1 MRAAKVVVSLAL
13 LALCV
18 ASRARAQHTD
28 NHFVYTGTLFVGE
41 SPVARANE
49 LPLSRVRFVAGER
62 VEVTVR
68 GEGFTLE
75 AEGTRE
81 GLWFHVHRW
90 TLAHARGFQL
100 LVPPDARLVVLEG
113 SRAAAVVSPDAR
125 FGEITLGRPHALP
138 RWLSERLA
146 RAEPPPSCH
155 GARLYPT
162 PRELGEPTV
171 VEEGLPL
178 YMPPR
183 ERPARRDSS
192 RDDEGLD
199 ETWVMLEG
207 RWVRGYA
214 RDVRCE
220 PEESGSA
227 DLSIAGSS
235 WAPDPPPHVTVP
247 AGLVLVSPSQPT
259 RVVLRV
265 TRALDAIDWGPG
277 WTAANDEGAIH
288 LTFPCGLGHL
298 AGRLFFTPTQ
308 LVPLGAPHP

>member
-81 GLWFHVHRW
+81 GLWFYVHRW

-113 SRAAAVVSPDAR
+113 SRAAAVV
-125 FGEITLGRPHALP
+125 
-138 RWLSERLA
+138 
-146 RAEPPPSCH
+146 
-155 GARLYPT
+155 
-162 PRELGEPTV
+162 
-171 VEEGLPL
+171 
-178 YMPPR
+178 
-183 ERPARRDSS
+183 
-192 RDDEGLD
+192 
-199 ETWVMLEG
+199 
-207 RWVRGYA
+207 
-214 RDVRCE
+214 
-220 PEESGSA
+220 
-227 DLSIAGSS
+227 
-235 WAPDPPPHVTVP
+235 
-247 AGLVLVSPSQPT
+247 
-259 RVVLRV
+259 
-265 TRALDAIDWGPG
+265 
-277 WTAANDEGAIH
+277 
-288 LTFPCGLGHL
+288 
-298 AGRLFFTPTQ
+298 
-308 LVPLGAPHP
+308 